1 MNGFDAYKTYLG
13 IKLHFTKKDYDFHRF
28 DGKTKAT
35 LESFEKRNDKYFFT
49 KIAKRYRNTLVDF
62 FVANLV
68 HDNSKWVGDF
78 VLSDS
83 ERVYLS
89 WRKKVDGLWYYLSLD
104 IDTLLKKSSQNF
116 DKIFECP
123 RGQHPILLKCLLAKK
138 VSLESVVVLETILGF
153 TKQFDKD
160 IKETIIWPTVKEKI
174 IKYKNFIRFNPTQ
187 FRMKLKEK
195 LK

>member
-13 IKLHFTKKDYDFHRF
+13 IKLHFTKKDYDFHKF

-49 KIAKRYRNTLVDF
+49 KIAKRYSNTLVDF

-104 IDTLLKKSSQNF
+104 IDTLLKKS
-116 DKIFECP
+116 
-123 RGQHPILLKCLLAKK
+123 
-138 VSLESVVVLETILGF
+138 
-153 TKQFDKD
+153 
-160 IKETIIWPTVKEKI
+160 
-174 IKYKNFIRFNPTQ
+174 
-187 FRMKLKEK
+187 
-195 LK
+195 

>member
-49 KIAKRYRNTLVDF
+49 KIAKRYSNTLVDF

-83 ERVYLS
+83 ERTYLS
-89 WRKKVDGLWYYLSLD
+89 WRKKVDGLWYYFSQD
-104 IDTLLKKSSQNF
+104 IDTLLKKSQQQF
-116 DKIFECP
+116 DNIFKCP

-138 VSLESVVVLETILGF
+138 VSIESVVIL
-153 TKQFDKD
+153 DKYV
-160 IKETIIWPTVKEKI
+160 IS
-174 IKYKNFIRFNPTQ
+174 
-187 FRMKLKEK
+187 
-195 LK
+195 